1 MDEETLDAIQQ
12 LAKKALQNQA
22 HILTILRLLAIK
34 KVITTKEF
42 DVMYNETL
50 KELKDDAM
58 RSLLNKHDRE
68 LTSLAR
74 NLGKI

>member
-68 LTSLAR
+68 FTSLAR